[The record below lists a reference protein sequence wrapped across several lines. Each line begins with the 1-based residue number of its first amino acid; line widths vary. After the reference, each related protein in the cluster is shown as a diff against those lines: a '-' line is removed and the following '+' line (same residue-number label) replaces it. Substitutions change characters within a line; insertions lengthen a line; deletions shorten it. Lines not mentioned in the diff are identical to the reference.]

1 MEGLIKSLTREVM
14 ETSADDIRFVHR
26 RNSASSDL
34 LVSSNI
40 SWPFSNFYPNEWLI
54 RLTKFT
60 LYNHIAL
67 ITCVYDRKI
76 KFTKNTVGKFFQ
88 GWCSV

>member
-1 MEGLIKSLTREVM
+1 MAFQTFIQ
-14 ETSADDIRFVHR
+14 
-26 RNSASSDL
+26 
-34 LVSSNI
+34 
-40 SWPFSNFYPNEWLI
+40 WLI

-76 KFTKNTVGKFFQ
+76 KFTKNTVGKAGVQFDGSESFF
-88 GWCSV
+88 STDSHKE

>member
-1 MEGLIKSLTREVM
+1 MEGLVKSLTLEVM

-40 SWPFSNFYPNEWLI
+40 L
-54 RLTKFT
+54 
-60 LYNHIAL
+60 
-67 ITCVYDRKI
+67 
-76 KFTKNTVGKFFQ
+76 
-88 GWCSV
+88 